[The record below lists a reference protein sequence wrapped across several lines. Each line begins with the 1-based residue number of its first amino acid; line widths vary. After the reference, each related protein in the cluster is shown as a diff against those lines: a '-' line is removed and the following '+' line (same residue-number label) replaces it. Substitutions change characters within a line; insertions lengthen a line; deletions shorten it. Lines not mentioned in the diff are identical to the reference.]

1 MNSNKHCSVS
11 RYVMQ
16 RALIS
21 HYIIMWL
28 MRNDTEFVRIQW
40 RIFDF
45 GGTFV
50 QCRYL
55 LGIKYL
61 LPQYTGRCT
70 QYWGPAVRE
79 QANVYIQYQQKRFV
93 FVYLCICVFVYLY
106 ILTLPSTLA
115 NVYVQ
120 YQQKGDPLKSE
131 HSATSRQ
138 ITKYSRA
145 SKTKISNTD
154 QISRLRKI
162 VPRHLLLKSKLW
174 PDLRINPDPLWV
186 IHCLRWMLVLLD
198 CHNISS
204 WWNWSHTSKCHICLP
219 V

>member
-1 MNSNKHCSVS
+1 MSSNKNCSVS
-11 RYVMQ
+11 RYVMK

-55 LGIKYL
+55 LSIKYL

-93 FVYLCICVFVYLY
+93 FVYLCICVFVHFD
-106 ILTLPSTLA
+106 STI
-115 NVYVQ
+115 YTGQ
-120 YQQKGDPLKSE
+120 
-131 HSATSRQ
+131 
-138 ITKYSRA
+138 
-145 SKTKISNTD
+145 
-154 QISRLRKI
+154 
-162 VPRHLLLKSKLW
+162 
-174 PDLRINPDPLWV
+174 
-186 IHCLRWMLVLLD
+186 CLRP
-198 CHNISS
+198 ISAERRPFKIWTFS
-204 WWNWSHTSKCHICLP
+204 NMSTHHQIQPRVKNKDFKHRSDFEAEEDGSSSNCF
-219 V
+219 